1 MSSGYITKH
10 SLSPPAGVPDWNS
23 AEQATGR
30 MAGRLRPMA
39 GRPVHQV
46 RRAHRWLEEIGA
58 EGPERYL
65 DRKRDDVGGELL
77 PSQPTTRAR
86 GGLTRL

>member
-1 MSSGYITKH
+1 
-10 SLSPPAGVPDWNS
+10 
-23 AEQATGR
+23 

-58 EGPERYL
+58 EGPERYS
-65 DRKRDDVGGELL
+65 DRKSPLALTRYRDDVGGELL